1 METAYNVLF
10 TGILCALGLLLF
22 LCLIRSVIGPQVSD
36 RIVAVNMA
44 GTITIMIICVLALL
58 LSEGYLVDIALLY
71 AMLSFL
77 AVVLLTKIY
86 IGAHLQKINREGKDN
101 A

>member
-1 METAYNVLF
+1 MENAYEVLF

-22 LCLIRSVIGPQVSD
+22 ICLIRSVIGPRVTD

-44 GTITIMIICVLALL
+44 GTITIMIICI
-58 LSEGYLVDIALLY
+58 LSLMLGEGYLADIALLY
-71 AMLSFL
+71 SALSFL
-77 AVVLLTKIY
+77 SVVLLTKIY
-86 IGAHLQKINREGKDN
+86 MGAYLQKKNRGNKEN